1 MRCCSTKNKCR
12 PQGERESPH
21 ASKFLLGEDM
31 PARVEDKMKELEEES
46 RKCSRSRTTKRD
58 RSVTMRPKESVKNQE
73 TQQEW
78 VLRKP

>member
-21 ASKFLLGEDM
+21 ASKFLLGDDM
-31 PARVEDKMKELEEES
+31 PARVEDKMKELGEES

-58 RSVTMRPKESVKNQE
+58 GGVTMRPKESVKIQE
-73 TQQEW
+73 TQQE
-78 VLRKP
+78 